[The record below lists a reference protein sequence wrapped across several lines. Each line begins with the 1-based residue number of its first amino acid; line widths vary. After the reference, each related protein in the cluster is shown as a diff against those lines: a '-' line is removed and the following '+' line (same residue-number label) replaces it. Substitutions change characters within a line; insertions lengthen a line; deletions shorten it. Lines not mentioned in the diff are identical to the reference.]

1 MKHRERPLRT
11 LRAYRETEIE
21 IVMELRSRAASICFP
36 PSVRD
41 SPRDEYRRDS
51 PRDEYRRDSPR
62 DEYRRDSPFDF
73 DDFYTLHV
81 SGNGAGV
88 EDFNVEMRPRFAT
101 MADSA
106 FQTSA

>member
-36 PSVRD
+36 PSV
-41 SPRDEYRRDS
+41 
-51 PRDEYRRDSPR
+51 RDSPR

>member
-36 PSVRD
+36 PSV
-41 SPRDEYRRDS
+41 RDS